1 MRSLGDHY
9 KLSIYCVWW
18 MFGCD
23 KLVSPISMCVEMSGL
38 PDNNWHHFLRLRDL
52 QQIFSDVPL
61 DGITRVLEIGA
72 GDGVQTDALRERFEE
87 VVSIDISPSGTLNGI
102 IVADV
107 VSLPFVDG
115 YFDLVF
121 SSNVL
126 EHVERLEESLIE
138 MKRVLTKQGI
148 MIHSMPT
155 STWKVLQV
163 FGRPAASAVKITRK
177 VMSVLTRR
185 GDRSMTS
192 THLSNRNFVS
202 IKRSLLARV
211 MGQFIP
217 TIHGVS
223 SNHVQEFIQFRT
235 RWWIREFNRVD
246 LACYRRSSLFFHS
259 PYEILPYKFLHL
271 RDRIAKAGLASVQV
285 FWLRL

>member
-1 MRSLGDHY
+1 M
-9 KLSIYCVWW
+9 
-18 MFGCD
+18 
-23 KLVSPISMCVEMSGL
+23 SPISMRVAMSGL

-52 QQIFSDVPL
+52 YQIFSEVPL

-72 GDGVQTDALRERFEE
+72 GDGVQTVALRKRFEE
-87 VVSIDISPSGTLNGI
+87 VVSIDICPSGKLNGI
-102 IVADV
+102 IVADAH
-107 VSLPFVDG
+107 SLPFIDG

-138 MKRVLTKQGI
+138 MKRVLTKKGI

-155 STWKVLQV
+155 STWKVLQII
-163 FGRPAASAVKITRK
+163 GRPVASIVRITRK
-177 VMSVLTRR
+177 VMSGLTHRADRWTKSSYVSNHNFVPSKKSLLTRI
-185 GDRSMTS
+185 
-192 THLSNRNFVS
+192 L
-202 IKRSLLARV
+202 
-211 MGQFIP
+211 GQCIP

-223 SNHVQEFIQFRT
+223 SNHVQEFIHFRT
-235 RWWIREFNRVD
+235 HWWIGKFNTVD
-246 LACYRRSSLFFHS
+246 LTCYRVSPLYFHS

-271 RDRIAKAGLASVQV
+271 RDRIAKAGLTSVQV